1 MAIAKEGE
9 PGMHSSTAH
18 HAHRGFTLLEL
29 MVTVAI
35 IGILASIAIPYYFGY
50 VQRSRII
57 EATTTLG
64 DMRSQMEKFYM
75 DNRTYLLGGVCAVN
89 VAMGNYNAAAS
100 NKFNVKAPVPC
111 TANTYRLQAFGVAGG
126 PMAAFQYEVNQQNI
140 KSTLATAWGVTS
152 ASCWVSKSD
161 GSCL

>member
-1 MAIAKEGE
+1 MAVAKEGE

-18 HAHRGFTLLEL
+18 DAQRGFTLLEL

-57 EATTTLG
+57 EATTALG

-75 DNRTYLLGGVCAVN
+75 DNRTYLSGGNCAVN
-89 VAMGNYNAAAS
+89 TYMTAYNLVAS
-100 NKFNVKAPVPC
+100 NKFSLKAAAPC
-111 TANTYRLQAFGVAGG
+111 TATTYTLEADGIG
-126 PMAAFQYEVNQQNI
+126 PMVNFVYTINQQNI
-140 KSTLATAWGVTS
+140 KVTVNTAWGVTS
-152 ASCWVSKSD
+152 GNCWVSRQD